1 MRFLVD
7 KSTGPAVAQW
17 LHEQGHDVFSVYNSA
32 RGLDDDAIVEKA
44 FKRKLDIDHKRQ
56 GFWRSGLS

>member
-7 KSTGPAVAQW
+7 ESTGPAVAQW

-44 FKRKLDIDHKRQ
+44 FNENWILITKAIY
-56 GFWRSGLS
+56 